1 MTDPDNTIPTL
12 NTPPAQNAARLYL
25 VTRGANFMP
34 DGDTR
39 GSSTNTPEYPTGAT
53 VLPPQ
58 DLPGRGRSGGYRRF
72 LSAPATYVLLAVNIG
87 VFLAMVHAGVSAKM
101 PSERALLHFGAN
113 NVLLVLQYHQWWRVV
128 TAMFVHVGL
137 FHLATN
143 MWCLWNLGLLGE
155 PLLGFLGVISVYL
168 LTGAAGNL
176 LSVAY
181 NVIFQ
186 NYGEVGAGASGAVFG
201 IAGILIVL
209 LSNKRLSDTRNG
221 RPGVPPEELRQL
233 RKSVINFA
241 GINLL
246 IGLGSVFMPIVR
258 IDNMAHLGGFLSGL
272 AIGVPLLSAMTS
284 GRKRYLNRQRLTF
297 AGSVL
302 ALVLFGELISKLRG

>member
-1 MTDPDNTIPTL
+1 MINPDNLAQQDNPAIAEHSARADSTL
-12 NTPPAQNAARLYL
+12 TGPSRVSESANA
-25 VTRGANFMP
+25 
-34 DGDTR
+34 
-39 GSSTNTPEYPTGAT
+39 PEYPTGNIVT
-53 VLPPQ
+53 PPQ
-58 DLPGRGRSGGYRRF
+58 DLPGRGRSSGYKRF
-72 LSAPATYVLLAVNIG
+72 LSAPATYVLLAINIG

-101 PSERALLHFGAN
+101 PTELNLMHFGAN
-113 NVLLVLQYHQWWRVV
+113 NAEAVLHGQWWRVV

-155 PLLGFLGVISVYL
+155 PLLGFLGMISVYL

-176 LSVAY
+176 LSVAF
-181 NVIFQ
+181 NVVFL

-209 LSNKRLSDTRNG
+209 LSNRRLSESRNG
-221 RPGVPPEELRQL
+221 RPGVPAGELRQL

-246 IGLGSVFMPIVR
+246 IGLGSVFVPLVR

-272 AIGVPLLSAMTS
+272 AIGVPLLSQMTS
-284 GRKRYLNRQRLTF
+284 GRKRYLRRQKLTF
-297 AGSVL
+297 LGTALVL
-302 ALVLFGELISKLRG
+302 ALFGVWISKLRG